1 MKYQTLKAGDVR
13 QRGDE
18 VIHKYGG
25 SKHGCGT
32 ETPADWQPVT
42 LINHTILESDL
53 IVSAFRR
60 PV

>member
-13 QRGDE
+13 QQGDE

-25 SKHGCGT
+25 SKHGGAT
-32 ETPADWQPVT
+32 ETPAGWQPVT

-53 IVSAFRR
+53 IVSVFRR